1 VIHPTTACGDRGAH
15 LDNCIAEAQNFVA
28 RSAPFVVWEWPTANV
43 ALCVMEH
50 NYSIDF
56 HSIMNSNTER
66 QFTSSSDAFISLN
79 SYKSEGTL
87 RVSDSHSSET
97 VVIKG
102 FSTSQL
108 RSAVSGYVSG
118 LKYHDHEAAQAVE
131 FCEELLKTCQDVI
144 ERLSPETQEAVK

>member
-1 VIHPTTACGDRGAH
+1 M
-15 LDNCIAEAQNFVA
+15 A
-28 RSAPFVVWEWPTANV
+28 RSTPYVVWEWPTANV

-50 NYSIDF
+50 TYSIDS
-56 HSIMNSNTER
+56 HLIMNSNTER
-66 QFTSSSDAFISLN
+66 QFTSSSVAFVSLS
-79 SYKSEGTL
+79 SYRNEGSL

-118 LKYHDHEAAQAVE
+118 LKYHDNEDEQVTE
-131 FCEELLKTCQDVI
+131 FCQELLKTCQDVI
-144 ERLSPETQEAVK
+144 ERLSPETQETAE